1 MSALIPRS
9 AAASQARLSPGWG
22 SGSAH
27 FAFIAIKQGE
37 EEGGEEEKK
46 EEEQK
51 EQEKQEAVKLQ
62 QKLAENRTQWLE
74 TTEKP
79 L

>member
-9 AAASQARLSPGWG
+9 AEASQARLSPGW
-22 SGSAH
+22 GSAH